1 MRIDLHVH
9 ASERSG
15 CSVSG
20 EEDIVQAAIAKGL
33 HGLAFTDHD
42 RLVPRKRLDE
52 LNQRFAPFR
61 IFTGIEIHTIEEE
74 DILVIGLHD
83 RQLDSRKWAYPA
95 LHAFVREHGGF
106 MALAHP
112 FRYRDG
118 INVDIAKLLPDA
130 VEICSTNIDL
140 REDQPVKALLDKL
153 GIPPL
158 FASDAHRAEAVG
170 TFHVRLLEKPADDPA
185 LVSVLKRGAFEC
197 ETFTAPRE

>member
-1 MRIDLHVH
+1 MKIDLHVH

-20 EEDIVQAAIAKGL
+20 EEEIIQAAIAKGL
-33 HGLAFTDHD
+33 NAIAFTDHD
-42 RLVPRKRLDE
+42 RLVPKKRLDE
-52 LNQRFAPFR
+52 LNRRFHPFR
-61 IFTGIEIHTIEEE
+61 VFSGIEIHTLEEE

-83 RQLDSRKWAYPA
+83 HQLDVRKWAYPV
-95 LHAFVREHGGF
+95 LHGFVREHGGF

-112 FRYRDG
+112 FRYRDS

-140 REDQPVKALLDKL
+140 REDQPVKALLDRL
-153 GIPPL
+153 GLPVL

-170 TFHVRLLEKPADDPA
+170 SFHIRLLEEPADEKA
-185 LVSVLKRGAFEC
+185 LVSILKNGAYEC
-197 ETFTAPRE
+197 ETFTAPGG